1 MNELENQGRNATLE
15 KALVDQLKGER
26 EVNPKM
32 KMTDAQIEDMVAD
45 IVETITPK
53 TPIWIGAEIPTGWG
67 HYNICIGVNQ
77 EDGHEISYCNET
89 DIQFGKEQGYDCWNY
104 DGKIVVKYGTDSR
117 VFNDNHELITKS
129 QTETPS
135 FDEEDTLTDDDK
147 TRIEEG
153 LDHKG

>member
-77 EDGHEISYCNET
+77 EDGHEI
-89 DIQFGKEQGYDCWNY
+89 
-104 DGKIVVKYGTDSR
+104 
-117 VFNDNHELITKS
+117 
-129 QTETPS
+129 
-135 FDEEDTLTDDDK
+135 
-147 TRIEEG
+147 
-153 LDHKG
+153 